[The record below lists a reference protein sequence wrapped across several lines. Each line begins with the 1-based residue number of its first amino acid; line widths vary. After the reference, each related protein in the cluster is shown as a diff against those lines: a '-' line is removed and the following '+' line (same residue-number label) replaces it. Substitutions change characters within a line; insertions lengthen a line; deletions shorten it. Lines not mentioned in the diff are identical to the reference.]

1 MLLVGEAWGDSEEA
15 TGQPFVG
22 HAGKELWKLLGEASG
37 GLAAPLHTEALAA
50 HRHGPTWTTLRDPW
64 LEAAGVALTN
74 VLNLHPPANNLD
86 HLCVEKKEYL
96 GLCTALADGPP
107 GLGQWPPLIR
117 HPRDGYLH
125 PTHLPQLQRLCREI
139 SLSRPNLVVALGA
152 TAAWAL
158 LRTTAIGSI
167 RGAVAFGLPLWGEAG
182 FGGQAEAQP
191 PGEAEALKVLPTY
204 HPAAVLRNWA
214 WRPIVLADL
223 MKAFREAEFPQLRRP
238 QRQILVNPSLAEA
251 TSWVK
256 ATLASPPATLA
267 CDIET
272 KSGQI
277 TCIGFARSPSE
288 ALVLPFAGPG
298 GSYWPTL
305 TEELQAW
312 FLAEQLLN
320 SGLPLV
326 FQNGLYDLQYLRRQ
340 GLRIARPAED
350 TMLLHHSLHP
360 ELLKG
365 LGFLGSI
372 YTNEASW
379 KLMRRKRDESN
390 KADD

>member
-1 MLLVGEAWGDSEEA
+1 
-15 TGQPFVG
+15 
-22 HAGKELWKLLGEASG
+22 
-37 GLAAPLHTEALAA
+37 
-50 HRHGPTWTTLRDPW
+50 
-64 LEAAGVALTN
+64 
-74 VLNLHPPANNLD
+74 
-86 HLCVEKKEYL
+86 
-96 GLCTALADGPP
+96 
-107 GLGQWPPLIR
+107 
-117 HPRDGYLH
+117 
-125 PTHLPQLQRLCREI
+125 
-139 SLSRPNLVVALGA
+139 
-152 TAAWAL
+152 
-158 LRTTAIGSI
+158 
-167 RGAVAFGLPLWGEAG
+167 
-182 FGGQAEAQP
+182 
-191 PGEAEALKVLPTY
+191 
-204 HPAAVLRNWA
+204 
-214 WRPIVLADL
+214 
-223 MKAFREAEFPQLRRP
+223 MKALREAEFPQLRRP